1 VCDVFSVRLTSPN
14 LIKLS
19 LGNPPIQLVR
29 NVIPP
34 WRYYVPLPRIG
45 PHTPAASGRMG
56 LIIARTDLKT
66 SPTMS
71 YKDTPPR
78 EQQLPCCLYIIGP
91 QSTGKTTLVNAL
103 ARAFVDNVPVI
114 REVARKVMAEK
125 GYSKVDVDS
134 TDPERRFKMQRDI
147 FTAQVETENSLL
159 NSKDLSFLSDRS
171 AIDPLI
177 YLLRYSGTTHLTRL
191 TSTDLWNDV
200 RDRYRDVS
208 KSLILLLLPVE
219 KFLDDDDI
227 RYVPKSLE
235 DWYALADDFRAFMVE
250 EKIPFLETGDE
261 CLEVEE
267 RVLWVLSKLLP
278 FGVRW

>member
-1 VCDVFSVRLTSPN
+1 MSS
-14 LIKLS
+14 K
-19 LGNPPIQLVR
+19 
-29 NVIPP
+29 
-34 WRYYVPLPRIG
+34 Y
-45 PHTPAASGRMG
+45 TPSG
-56 LIIARTDLKT
+56 
-66 SPTMS
+66 
-71 YKDTPPR
+71 
-78 EQQLPCCLYIIGP
+78 EQQLPCCVYIIGP

-103 ARAFVDNVPVI
+103 ARAFGDDVPVI

-134 TDPERRFKMQRDI
+134 SDPERKFKMQRDI

-159 NSKDLSFLSDRS
+159 NSTTQDLSFISDRS

-191 TSTDLWNDV
+191 TSTDLWNEV
-200 RDRYRDVS
+200 RDRYRDGS

-219 KFLDDDDI
+219 TFLDDDDI

-250 EKIPFLETGDE
+250 EKIPFLEIGGE

-278 FGVRW
+278 SGVRW